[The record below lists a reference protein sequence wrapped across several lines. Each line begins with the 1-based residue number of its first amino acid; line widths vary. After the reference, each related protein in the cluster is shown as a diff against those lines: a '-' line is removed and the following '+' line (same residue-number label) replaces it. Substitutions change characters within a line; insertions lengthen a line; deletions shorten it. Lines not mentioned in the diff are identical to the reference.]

1 MLGNVTKDD
10 DDDARDQATNGPGN
24 MSIREKPVMKIKLR
38 QLDHALALS
47 RHGSFRRAASA
58 QHLSQPALSRSI
70 HALEES
76 LGVSLFD
83 REATEVTLT
92 KFGEALLHRA
102 EFIIAATTELER
114 EMTLMKGL
122 VVGEFSVAMGM
133 LAAAM
138 SGTLAVAELLRAHPT
153 LQVNLEMRHWRDV
166 ERMVRSGQ
174 VDIGFCEIAHL
185 QDSRELNTDVVG
197 RHDVVFYCRT
207 GHPLLD
213 SDRPL
218 TTTDL
223 DEYPFVGAPIPARLA
238 PLFPRNCI
246 IDRKTGDVVPPIM
259 VQDLAAACALV
270 ERTDAF
276 GSTMPLQIE
285 PALRSGS
292 IAIVPFQAPWLCTH
306 YGFISLRSRSLSPA
320 AEAFKAIVR
329 EIELEVSEQSRSLA
343 STLRGEIEGIA

>member
-1 MLGNVTKDD
+1 
-10 DDDARDQATNGPGN
+10 
-24 MSIREKPVMKIKLR
+24 MKIKLR

-47 RHGSFRRAASA
+47 RHGSFRRAATA

-92 KFGEALLHRA
+92 KFGEALLQRA
-102 EFIIAATTELER
+102 EFIIAAARELEQ

-122 VVGEFSVAMGM
+122 VVGQFSVAMGM

-138 SGTLAVAELLRAHPT
+138 SGTLAVAELLRAHPR

-174 VDIGFCEIAHL
+174 MDLGFCEVAHL
-185 QDSRELNTDVVG
+185 QDSPDLTTEIVG
-197 RHDVVFYCRT
+197 RHDVVFFCRA
-207 GHPLLD
+207 GHPLLTQD
-213 SDRPL
+213 MPISAG
-218 TTTDL
+218 DL
-223 DEYPFVGAPIPARLA
+223 DQYPYVGTPIPSRLA

-246 IDRKTGDVVPPIM
+246 VDRKTGDIVPPIL
-259 VQDLAAACALV
+259 VQDLAAACAIV
-270 ERTDAF
+270 ARTDAF
-276 GSTMPLQIE
+276 GSAMPLQIE
-285 PALRSGS
+285 PALTSGA
-292 IAIVPFQAPWLCTH
+292 IAIVPFHAPWLCTH

-320 AEAFKAIVR
+320 AEAFKAIVKD
-329 EIELEVSEQSRSLA
+329 IELEVSEQNTILA
-343 STLRGEIEGIA
+343 NTLRGEIERVA